1 MMRLPVYQNLH
12 VESRLKSADQRSEL
26 EALLQLLLRTDE
38 AYAYIYIY
46 IYIYASA
53 FRLNDAF

>member
-38 AYAYIYIY
+38 AYAYIY
-46 IYIYASA
+46 ASA